1 MTTKNRSLL
10 LSLFTL
16 NVVISFLLF
25 VASLLLSSAN
35 LVLGDPAVML
45 SVLSYQ
51 TPAALSLSRV

>member
-1 MTTKNRSLL
+1 M
-10 LSLFTL
+10 SLFTL

-35 LVLGDPAVML
+35 LVLGDPAVMV